1 MKFFHCLLKRLKKED
16 QKKAMNLIE
25 SISDEEKQILLIR
38 ESYRKENLDEALL
51 HAKELV
57 VLRPDAYEAY
67 NWLGIVQSDRY
78 EIKDAIKTLERA
90 VDLNKDNL
98 QKKLTKLMKI

>member
-1 MKFFHCLLKRLKKED
+1 MGLVE
-16 QKKAMNLIE
+16 N
-25 SISDEEKQILLIR
+25 ISDEEKQILLIR
-38 ESYRKENLDEALL
+38 KSYRKSDEALL

-78 EIKDAIKTLERA
+78 EIKEAIKTLERA
-90 VDLNKDNL
+90 VDLNKII
-98 QKKLTKLMKI
+98 M

>member
-1 MKFFHCLLKRLKKED
+1 M
-16 QKKAMNLIE
+16 
-25 SISDEEKQILLIR
+25 IR

-90 VDLNKDNL
+90 VDLNKDNYVAYNL
-98 QKKLTKLMKI
+98 SLIHI